1 MLTPSQVN
9 LSGHNKAVVISER
22 DFAMLEFLWRHR
34 AVTFLTLYEIFYNK
48 IKMLT
53 CYTRLDKLRRQGFIT
68 TRGEDGS
75 TRRYWCL
82 ERRGMAYL
90 AQNMETLKT
99 LGFKPQ
105 SLYHDHLASSI
116 LLGDWYRELPAG
128 VHVVTEQ
135 DLISRDLPKVAPGF
149 QDGTE
154 RRPDGLWSFKVGPVM
169 KFVALELELHAKPD
183 QLYSEIV
190 RYYDNNFGVEKVIW
204 VVSGEKLMHRI
215 HQISLAHATLKKSDH
230 LFLSANDVKKSLWQA
245 IFKNDSLKGV
255 SLAEFLTSFLTNPG
269 KPPTSTPKSTPTNTA
284 QVAEKPLAPS
294 VLLNFDGCFVKS
306 SPYSKSRRRKK
317 T

>member
-1 MLTPSQVN
+1 MLTEFQTE
-9 LSGHNKAVVISER
+9 LSGYKKAVVIGPR

-34 AVTFLTLYEIFYNK
+34 AVTFRTIYEVFYSE

-53 CYTRLDKLRRQGFIT
+53 CYTRLDRLRRQRFIS
-68 TRGEDGS
+68 TRGEDG
-75 TRRYWCL
+75 TKRRYWCL
-82 ERRGMAYL
+82 ERRGMGYL
-90 AQNMETLKT
+90 AENMETLKT

-116 LLGDWYRELPAG
+116 LLGDWYRKLPGG
-128 VHVVTEQ
+128 VEIVTEQ

-154 RRPDGLWSFKVGPVM
+154 RRPDGLWRFQVGPVM
-169 KFVALELELHAKPD
+169 KFVALEVELHAKPD
-183 QLYSEIV
+183 QAYAEII

-204 VVSGEKLMHRI
+204 VVAGKTLMNRI
-215 HQISLAHATLKKSDH
+215 HALSVAHATLKKSDH
-230 LFLSANDVKKSLWQA
+230 LFLYADDVKKCLWQA
-245 IFKNDSLKGV
+245 VFKNDSLKGV
-255 SLAEFLTSFLTNPG
+255 SLAAFLSSFLTNPG
-269 KPPTSTPKSTPTNTA
+269 KPPTSSLTSTLTNPSQVSNKS
-284 QVAEKPLAPS
+284 LAPS

-306 SPYSKSRRRKK
+306 SPYSKASRRKK